1 MKYTNNPYSITKQ
14 EADKLRRRAAELSQW
29 LETHHATEKACWVG
43 VKRGRGQSSSHS
55 RPYISASAP
64 TTWPFIRKGIL

>member
-1 MKYTNNPYSITKQ
+1 MEEQNILQIQTRN
-14 EADKLRRRAAELSQW
+14 EFRQW

-55 RPYISASAP
+55 RPCISASAP
-64 TTWPFIRKGIL
+64 TTWPIIRKGIL